1 MPDESEDARGREVQS
16 APLRGT
22 QLSGTAFPQHVQQLE
37 SFWHPQAQPIDD
49 QAQVPVFLDLLSG
62 PRCPLARAFEWA
74 GWKVLRP
81 SDIATNPDI
90 DVAEPSVQRAIGEVL
105 PSVHLC
111 AAAIDCG
118 TKSKFREIPV
128 SGTKR
133 VSKPLRSP
141 QFPRGV
147 PNLKGRE
154 ASRIA
159 TDNECSDFLLAAQHV
174 LHVHGRGAMRENPG
188 NSLHWFD
195 TVEQYLEGTGAWSD
209 FKYFACVFL
218 TARRKFQVIRHN
230 LASMQM
236 LPFHQCGHIHDQ
248 HEWSPTIHDSGVS
261 YPGAEEAEYSAS
273 LCFTL
278 VVAASHWA
286 VDKGYAVLRI
296 QRLPPVQVSGDWRGL
311 LKLPPQTLRKDA
323 MSLMAAHV
331 GLRPSPD
338 SAIRVQVQ
346 DVWCRAEPL
355 PADVVYI
362 GHSHFS
368 HRLPV
373 TCWENPFVAGRDGSP
388 ELVVFK
394 YMQWFRDSSLEQRL
408 PELRGKKLACD
419 CGAAD
424 LCHGDFLL
432 GLMLPSTDASR
443 HAEKPERVRCILLAA
458 VAGLQ
463 IPGSVAYRVSQSSI
477 VSAAQSLIQGRSRL
491 SLRWPY
497 IEDLVNSPHF
507 TAFGDW
513 LRERGLPDAGVLG
526 PRALGSA
533 CVMAQRASA
542 ADQGAAANKR
552 HALPPVVPYGQTADG
567 HFARALD
574 VQLHGCPLDWEAV
587 VDHDVQFAAASMATD
602 LARLRRTR
610 ADAMELL
617 KELAR
622 RLSPVSQRLHAVQH
636 PDVRSVNPHVHLALF
651 AVCVVLL
658 AWPDTSFVQ
667 GLLHGF
673 PAVGYQEP
681 CGVWQSKPARFCTLQ
696 DALSEGRRDAEAVV
710 SSLRPS
716 EDDQV
721 VWEAG
726 EKDEKAGFCHPSVG
740 WQGLTAGPLFRVI
753 RRFVVTQASGKK
765 RVIDDALAGRQSEF
779 SSDANK
785 LQFCSAIQ
793 PCLHAQA
800 LAAELVRQ
808 GRSWPDTLA
817 TAGEDLP
824 DAYRKIPMHPDHA
837 WACVVAYHDCRAGG
851 PRFRRYKG
859 MLFGLPLAVSAFN
872 RLPMFL
878 QCVCR
883 RLLRA
888 LVSMYFDDLTLQD
901 WRSLAAETQAHVEEL
916 FELFGFPFSTEKRQE
931 PAATGD
937 FLGLMHDFLNCSRAP
952 SGSGCVRG

>member
-1 MPDESEDARGREVQS
+1 
-16 APLRGT
+16 
-22 QLSGTAFPQHVQQLE
+22 
-37 SFWHPQAQPIDD
+37 
-49 QAQVPVFLDLLSG
+49 
-62 PRCPLARAFEWA
+62 
-74 GWKVLRP
+74 
-81 SDIATNPDI
+81 
-90 DVAEPSVQRAIGEVL
+90 
-105 PSVHLC
+105 
-111 AAAIDCG
+111 
-118 TKSKFREIPV
+118 
-128 SGTKR
+128 
-133 VSKPLRSP
+133 
-141 QFPRGV
+141 
-147 PNLKGRE
+147 
-154 ASRIA
+154 
-159 TDNECSDFLLAAQHV
+159 
-174 LHVHGRGAMRENPG
+174 MRENPG

-195 TVEQYLEGTGAWSD
+195 TVEQYLENTGAWSD

-218 TARRKFQVIRHN
+218 AARRKFQIIRHN

-236 LPFHQCGHIHDQ
+236 LPFHQCGHLHDP
-248 HEWSPTIHDSGVS
+248 HEWSPGAHDSGIS
-261 YPGAEEAEYSAS
+261 CPSADEAEYSAS

-311 LKLPPQTLRKDA
+311 VKLPPKTFREDA
-323 MSLMAAHV
+323 MGLMASHV
-331 GLRPSPD
+331 GLMPSAD
-338 SAIRVQVQ
+338 SALRVQVQ
-346 DVWCRAEPL
+346 DVWQRGEPL

-394 YMQWFRDSSLEQRL
+394 YMQWLPKSGLEQRL

-419 CGAAD
+419 CGASD

-432 GLMLPSTDASR
+432 GLLLPSTDVSGYAQ
-443 HAEKPERVRCILLAA
+443 KPEHVRRILLAA
-458 VAGLQ
+458 MAGLQ
-463 IPGSVAYRVSQSSI
+463 IPGSVAYPISQSSI
-477 VSAAQSLIQGRSRL
+477 VSAAQSLVQGSSRL

-542 ADQGAAANKR
+542 ADQGAVASKR
-552 HALPPVVPYGQTADG
+552 HALPPVVPYGQTADS
-567 HFARALD
+567 HFRCALD

-602 LARLRRTR
+602 LARLRRIR
-610 ADAMELL
+610 ADAMALL
-617 KELAR
+617 KELAV
-622 RLSPVSQRLHAVQH
+622 RLWPVSQQLHAVQH
-636 PDVRSVNPHVHLALF
+636 PDVHSVNPRVHLALF

-658 AWPDTSFVQ
+658 AWPDTSLVQ
-667 GLLHGF
+667 GLLEGF

-696 DALSEGRRDAEAVV
+696 DALSEGKRDAEAVV

-740 WQGLTAGPLFRVI
+740 WQELTAAGRLFRVI

-800 LAAELVRQ
+800 LAAELARQ
-808 GRSWPDTLA
+808 GKCCAEWPDTLA

-824 DAYRKIPMHPDHA
+824 DAYRKIPMRPDHA
-837 WACVVAYHDCRAGG
+837 WACVVAYNDCR
-851 PRFRRYKG
+851 
-859 MLFGLPLAVSAFN
+859 
-872 RLPMFL
+872 
-878 QCVCR
+878 
-883 RLLRA
+883 
-888 LVSMYFDDLTLQD
+888 D
-901 WRSLAAETQAHVEEL
+901 WSSLATETQLYVEEL

-931 PAATGD
+931 PAAAGD
-937 FLGLMHDFLNCSRAP
+937 FLGLMHDFSQLQQGTVRVWVRERLVEKIGDIIREAQETDTLKPGQASKLYGCVTFLDQGVFGRVARAGLTAIKDRQYASRGHARLTDELRSAFDTIRAVLDMRPQRLVRVLPQLGSRVLAASDAAQDACRIGSGGFLVVTPKKERLGAVVPVDDAVFHLWDEQETKIAQLESDSPELDHMAQTVHILLFHLRCYLYFEWVP
-952 SGSGCVRG
+952 SGSNWADGISRDGFE